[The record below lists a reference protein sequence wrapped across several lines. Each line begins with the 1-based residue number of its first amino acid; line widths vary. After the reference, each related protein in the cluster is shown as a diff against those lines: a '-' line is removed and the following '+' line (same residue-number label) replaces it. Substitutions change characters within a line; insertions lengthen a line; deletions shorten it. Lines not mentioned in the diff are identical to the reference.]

1 MANFKLFG
9 RDFDADELK
18 KRLQTTMEE
27 VSQTASEKLEA
38 VSEATREISDKVAA
52 ATSEYTE
59 AAGEAVKTAKDNAV
73 EFIQSDKPKEMASQA
88 GEFTVKAAKAVSF
101 VSAYESRKDAKA
113 AKEEADEIL
122 ARTTKKVDETRFLAN
137 QRFETYGR
145 AKCEILQ
152 SCVGRFIKIVNSLN
166 NKVKDK
172 VYELGTAVEFR
183 ERDFAELESVEINAS
198 NALKVAAAGGSMAAM
213 AVAGVPAA
221 VTSAVTAMCVA
232 STGTAIS
239 SLSGAAASNAV
250 LAWLGGGS
258 VATGGGGMAAGAAV
272 LASITAVATT
282 VFALGAASLVA
293 TKFYADKLT
302 EATQFLAD
310 TKEWEAKT
318 LGAIELMNGV
328 VRRSDELLTVFARLE
343 GRTLPVLD
351 ALESRV
357 PTFSPDNKEDVEA
370 FQKAA
375 LMVKTMSEIAQTPLI
390 DEAGGLNGETDL
402 ILAKSN
408 TILNSA
414 L

>member
-9 RDFDADELK
+9 RKIDADELK
-18 KRLQTTMEE
+18 KRFRTTMEE

-38 VSEATREISDKVAA
+38 VSDATREISDKVAE
-52 ATSEYTE
+52 ATSEYAD
-59 AAGEAVKTAKDNAV
+59 AAGEAIKTAKDNTV
-73 EFIQSDKPKEMASQA
+73 DFIQSDRPKEMASQA

-101 VSAYESRKDAKA
+101 VSAYESHKEAKA

-122 ARTTKKVDETRFLAN
+122 ARTTKKIDETRFLAN

-152 SCVGRFIKIVNSLN
+152 SCVGRFIKIVNQLN
-166 NKVKDK
+166 SKVKDK
-172 VYELGTAVEFR
+172 VYELGAAVEFR

-198 NALKVAAAGGSMAAM
+198 NALKMAAAGGSMAAM
-213 AVAGVPAA
+213 AVAGVPAV
-221 VTSAVTAMCVA
+221 VTSAVTAMCAA

-258 VATGGGGMAAGAAV
+258 IATGGGGMAAGAVV
-272 LASITAVATT
+272 LTSITAVATT

-351 ALESRV
+351 ALENRI
-357 PTFSPDNKEDVEA
+357 PTFSSGNEEDVKA

-375 LMVKTMSEIAQTPLI
+375 MLVKTMSEIAQTPLI

-408 TILNSA
+408 SILNSA

>member
-9 RDFDADELK
+9 QEIDTDDLK
-18 KRLQTTMEE
+18 KRLQTTVDEASQAAGERWDAASDAARE
-27 VSQTASEKLEA
+27 VAGK
-38 VSEATREISDKVAA
+38 VSA
-52 ATSEYTE
+52 ATSEYAD
-59 AAGEAVKTAKDNAV
+59 AAGEAFKTAKESTV
-73 EFIQSDKPKEMASQA
+73 EFIQSDRPKEMASQA
-88 GEFTVKAAKAVSF
+88 GDFTVRAAKAVSF
-101 VSAYESRKDAKA
+101 VSAYESHKEAKA

-122 ARTTKKVDETRFLAN
+122 ARTTKKVEEMRFLAN

-152 SCVGRFIKIVNSLN
+152 SCVGRFIKIVNRLN

-198 NALKVAAAGGSMAAM
+198 DALKTAALGGSMAAM
-213 AVAGVPAA
+213 AVAGVPAV
-221 VTSAVTAMCVA
+221 VTSAVTAIGAA

-258 VATGGGGMAAGAAV
+258 VAAGGGGMAAGAVV
-272 LASITAVATT
+272 LAGITAAATA
-282 VFALGAASLVA
+282 VFALGAASILA
-293 TKFYADKLT
+293 TKICADKQT
-302 EATQFLAD
+302 EAVRFLAD

-318 LGAIELMNGV
+318 LGAIELMSGV

-357 PTFSPDNKEDVEA
+357 PTFSPDNEEDVKA

-375 LMVKTMSEIAQTPLI
+375 MLVKTMSEIAQTPLI
-390 DEAGGLNGETDL
+390 DEAGGLNGQTDM
-402 ILAKSN
+402 ILAKSTN
-408 TILNSA
+408 ILNSA